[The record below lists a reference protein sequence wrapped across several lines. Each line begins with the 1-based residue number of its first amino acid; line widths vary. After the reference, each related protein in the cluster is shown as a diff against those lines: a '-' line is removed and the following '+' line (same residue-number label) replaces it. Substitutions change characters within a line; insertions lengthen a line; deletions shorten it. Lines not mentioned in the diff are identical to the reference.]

1 MKKKI
6 INGLLFAVAL
16 VAATSSFVSCKD
28 YEGDNYAELNEK
40 YTALQAAYL
49 AQVSAMQ
56 DYVLTSRYN
65 SETGY
70 SAAELA
76 AAGTIKARLDDL
88 EDYQESLENDS
99 FPKYAKLIHENNL
112 AIAKAQ
118 GLAER
123 DSAYLRSLLAGWD
136 NGGTLGDMVA
146 EAAGLLTALKSDTAK
161 YNFAYDTL
169 STYYKQWNEAVKVAD
184 SAWNFVNKGK
194 VNVLGKDIENLQ
206 EMATLY
212 DSAIADLHE
221 RIDSLCDEMDAI
233 KETIKKEVTGI
244 EIQGTINPIYGTFA
258 YPVGLKSYVL
268 ATYYGEIDAPVFF
281 PAGDTDGDADFWV
294 GGVAGVLTSELKDI
308 KAPGFGGPAALKL
321 NKGIVM
327 DETVGN
333 AGTLYVTVNPSNVD
347 FTGKE
352 FSLRSSNNAVSKVV
366 LSDLVATDDVLTW
379 GARRASANGFYKA
392 TATIS
397 KDVVKD
403 VALSFNFDAIKTE
416 AKGILDNFTS
426 TSAREAAVDVA
437 KLGLAVMNAM
447 PKNVPQLGV
456 QAQWKDDLT
465 GWKNYVSKYELA
477 AVSAKPLGFDFLYD
491 VNYAPQVVKLQNALI
506 AKEKAYSME
515 LINQING
522 MINITIGLPETSGN
536 IVVDANGD
544 IWLTVGTVNVTAS
557 TPTTT
562 SFTIPAGSIAAAN
575 FLYVG
580 SPAIPDGNK
589 VIPVGAIA
597 VNGTADVPAIKI
609 TSLFTAIK
617 NGIEGSLSGINGK
630 ASDLINNLLNKV
642 INVENKL
649 FGKLASVAGNPN
661 RFILPAMLASNQ
673 SLGYFYPSRNW
684 FSPTQVKAGET
695 IKLYPTTLTGEVVA
709 PAFKKYVAILT
720 GPTAGKNYNTGDLN
734 TVLEGSKYN
743 LQDPIEITL
752 TEKGV
757 YEFIYE
763 ALGYNG
769 KISGK
774 KYYIEVY

>member
-76 AAGTIKARLDDL
+76 AKGTIKKRLDDL
-88 EDYQESLENDS
+88 EKDTASL
-99 FPKYAKLIHENNL
+99 AARIAANNK
-112 AIAKAQ
+112 AIATAQ

-169 STYYKQWNEAVKVAD
+169 STYYKQWNEAVKIAD

-244 EIQGTINPIYGTFA
+244 EIQATINPIYGTFA
-258 YPVGLKSYVL
+258 YPFDLQSNVL

-281 PAGDTDGDADFWV
+281 PAGDEDGDADFWV

-308 KAPGFGGPAALKL
+308 KAPGFGGPAALKV

-352 FSLRSSNNAVSKVV
+352 FSLRSSDNKISKVV
-366 LSDLVATDDVLTW
+366 LSDLEASDDLLTW

-392 TATIS
+392 QATIS

-403 VALSFNFDAIKTE
+403 VALSYKFDALKTE
-416 AKGILDNFTS
+416 VKGILDNFTS
-426 TSAREAAVDVA
+426 ISAREAAVDVA

-447 PKNVPQLGV
+447 PTNVPRLGV

-477 AVSAKPLGFDFLYD
+477 AVSAKPLGYDFLYD
-491 VNYAPQVVKLQNALI
+491 VNYADKVVKLQNALI
-506 AKEKAYSME
+506 AKEKAYSQE
-515 LINQING
+515 FVNQ
-522 MINITIGLPETSGN
+522 
-536 IVVDANGD
+536 
-544 IWLTVGTVNVTAS
+544 
-557 TPTTT
+557 
-562 SFTIPAGSIAAAN
+562 IAAAIN
-575 FLYVG
+575 ISIGY
-580 SPAIPDGNK
+580 PADG
-589 VIPVGAIA
+589 GAITVTTDADGKKHVNLTVNATVPAQTITIADGALYNGTVGGTIVKVPNGNYPITFNSTTAGATADITTLFEAIQNA
-597 VNGTADVPAIKI
+597 VNTTGIK
-609 TSLFTAIK
+609 TSIQ
-617 NGIEGSLSGINGK
+617 GSVDK
-630 ASDLINNLLNKV
+630 VLNKV
-642 INVENKL
+642 ISVENKI
-649 FGKLASVAGNPN
+649 FGKVASVAGNPN
-661 RFILPAMLASNQ
+661 RFILPAMLASNE

-684 FSPTQVKAGET
+684 FSPTLVKAGET
-695 IKLYPTTLTGEVVA
+695 IKLYPTSLTGEVVA

-720 GPTAGKNYNTGDLN
+720 GPTANKNYNTGDLN

-743 LQDPIEITL
+743 LNQPIEITL

-757 YEFIYE
+757 
-763 ALGYNG
+763 
-769 KISGK
+769 
-774 KYYIEVY
+774 

>member
-40 YTALQAAYL
+40 YTTLQAAYL

-56 DYVLTSRYN
+56 DYVLTSKYEGEVGAN
-65 SETGY
+65 YDKSK
-70 SAAELA
+70 
-76 AAGTIKARLDDL
+76 GTIQARLNALEKDTASLADRILKNNQAIVYATALAKADSARSWNDSIRIDKLQNAMQKAWGDDL
-88 EDYQESLENDS
+88 EAAMLNAAKVAATVAKDS
-99 FPKYAKLIHENNL
+99 DKWN
-112 AIAKAQ
+112 KAV
-118 GLAER
+118 E
-123 DSAYLRSLLAGWD
+123 
-136 NGGTLGDMVA
+136 
-146 EAAGLLTALKSDTAK
+146 
-161 YNFAYDTL
+161 
-169 STYYKQWNEAVKVAD
+169 VAD
-184 SAWNFVNKGK
+184 SAWNWIKS
-194 VNVLGKDIENLQ
+194 GKDAKDLEYKNLAEMIEDFKDADEALQ
-206 EMATLY
+206 DQINALKTEVDNILATL
-212 DSAIADLHE
+212 
-221 RIDSLCDEMDAI
+221 
-233 KETIKKEVTGI
+233 KKEVTGI

-281 PAGDTDGDADFWV
+281 PAGDEDGDADFWV
-294 GGVAGVLTSELKDI
+294 GGVAGVLTSELKAI
-308 KAPGFGGPAALKL
+308 KAPGCGGPAALKV

-327 DETVGN
+327 DETEGN

-392 TATIS
+392 TATIN

-456 QAQWKDDLT
+456 QAQWQDTT

-477 AVSAKPLGFDFLYD
+477 AVSAKPLGYDFLYD
-491 VNYAPQVVKLQNALI
+491 VNYAPQVVKLKNALI

-515 LINQING
+515 LINKIKGLINV
-522 MINITIGLPETSGN
+522 TIGLPENAPGK
-536 IVVDANGD
+536 IEVVDEADGKHIYLVLPNYN
-544 IWLTVGTVNVTAS
+544 ISASGTLPTS
-557 TPTTT
+557 ITIGGTPYPCT
-562 SFTIPAGSIAAAN
+562 FTPAT
-575 FLYVG
+575 L
-580 SPAIPDGNK
+580 D
-589 VIPVGAIA
+589 
-597 VNGTADVPAIKI
+597 VNGTATPAQKADI
-609 TSLFTAIK
+609 TSLFTAISK
-617 NGIEGSLSGINGK
+617 GIENSLAGINGK
-630 ASDLINNLLNKV
+630 ASDLINTLLNKV
-642 INVENKL
+642 INVENKF

-684 FSPTQVKAGET
+684 FTPTLVKAGET
-695 IKLYPTTLTGEVVA
+695 IKLYPTSLTGEVVA

-734 TVLEGSKYN
+734 TVLEGNKYN
-743 LQDPIEITL
+743 LSQPIEITL

>member
-40 YTALQAAYL
+40 YTTLQAAYL
-49 AQVSAMQ
+49 AQVAAMQ
-56 DYVLTSRYN
+56 DYVLTSKYEGEVGAN
-65 SETGY
+65 YDKSK
-70 SAAELA
+70 
-76 AAGTIKARLDDL
+76 GTIQARLNALEKDTASLADRILKNNQAIVYATALANYAKDLAKADSARSWNDSIRIDKLQNAMQKAWGDDL
-88 EDYQESLENDS
+88 EAAMLNAAKVAATVAKDS
-99 FPKYAKLIHENNL
+99 DKWN
-112 AIAKAQ
+112 KAV
-118 GLAER
+118 E
-123 DSAYLRSLLAGWD
+123 
-136 NGGTLGDMVA
+136 
-146 EAAGLLTALKSDTAK
+146 
-161 YNFAYDTL
+161 
-169 STYYKQWNEAVKVAD
+169 VAD
-184 SAWNFVNKGK
+184 SAWNWIKS
-194 VNVLGKDIENLQ
+194 GKDAKDLEYKNLAEMIEDFKEADKALQ
-206 EMATLY
+206 DQIDALREDVDNILATL
-212 DSAIADLHE
+212 
-221 RIDSLCDEMDAI
+221 
-233 KETIKKEVTGI
+233 KKEVTGI

-281 PAGDTDGDADFWV
+281 PAGDEDGDADFWV

-308 KAPGFGGPAALKL
+308 KAPGCGGPAALKV

-352 FSLRSSNNAVSKVV
+352 FTLRSSNNAVSKVV

-403 VALSFNFDAIKTE
+403 VALSFNFDAIRAE
-416 AKGILDNFTS
+416 AKNILQNFTS

-456 QAQWKDDLT
+456 QAQWQDTT

-477 AVSAKPLGFDFLYD
+477 AVSAKPLGYDFLYD
-491 VNYAPQVVKLQNALI
+491 VNYADKVVKLKNALI
-506 AKEKAYSME
+506 AKEKAYSQE
-515 LINQING
+515 LINKIKG
-522 MINITIGLPETSGN
+522 MINVSIGYPEGTGTITVEDEADGKHIYLVLPNYNISASGTIPTAQVTVDGTAYN
-536 IVVDANGD
+536 IVFSSTTLDVD
-544 IWLTVGTVNVTAS
+544 
-557 TPTTT
+557 
-562 SFTIPAGSIAAAN
+562 
-575 FLYVG
+575 
-580 SPAIPDGNK
+580 
-589 VIPVGAIA
+589 
-597 VNGTADVPAIKI
+597 GTATPAQAADI
-609 TSLFTAIK
+609 TSLFNAISK
-617 NGIEGSLSGINGK
+617 GIENSLAGINGK
-630 ASDLINNLLNKV
+630 ASDLINTLLNKV
-642 INVENKL
+642 INVENKF

-684 FSPTQVKAGET
+684 FTPTLVKAGET
-695 IKLYPTTLTGEVVA
+695 IKLYPTSLTGEVVA

-743 LQDPIEITL
+743 LSQPIEITL

>member
-76 AAGTIKARLDDL
+76 AKGTIKKRLDDL
-88 EDYQESLENDS
+88 EKDTASL
-99 FPKYAKLIHENNL
+99 AARIAANNK
-112 AIAKAQ
+112 AIATAQ

-123 DSAYLRSLLAGWD
+123 DSAYLRSLLKGWD

-194 VNVLGKDIENLQ
+194 VTVLGKDIENLQ

-426 TSAREAAVDVA
+426 TSAREAVVDVA

-477 AVSAKPLGFDFLYD
+477 AVSAKPLGYDFLYD
-491 VNYAPQVVKLQNALI
+491 VNYAPKVVKIKNAVTAKERAYEKEIESYINIQLGLPANDPNTNIEVDEANKKIYLVVKNGTVGTINPSSWTVGGMPVVGTAVSLPNGDLKLDITPLFDAINGTITEKTDAIKNKMQSVLDKLI
-506 AKEKAYSME
+506 AKQNSIFDK
-515 LINQING
+515 
-522 MINITIGLPETSGN
+522 
-536 IVVDANGD
+536 V
-544 IWLTVGTVNVTAS
+544 
-557 TPTTT
+557 
-562 SFTIPAGSIAAAN
+562 AGA
-575 FLYVG
+575 
-580 SPAIPDGNK
+580 
-589 VIPVGAIA
+589 
-597 VNGTADVPAIKI
+597 
-609 TSLFTAIK
+609 
-617 NGIEGSLSGINGK
+617 
-630 ASDLINNLLNKV
+630 
-642 INVENKL
+642 
-649 FGKLASVAGNPN
+649 AGNPN
-661 RFILPAMLASNQ
+661 RFILPAMLASNE

-684 FSPTQVKAGET
+684 FAPTLVKAGET

>member
-76 AAGTIKARLDDL
+76 AKGTIKARLDDL
-88 EDYQESLENDS
+88 EEYQESLENDS

-123 DSAYLRSLLAGWD
+123 DSAYLRTLLKGWD
-136 NGGTLGDMVA
+136 NGGSLADMVA
-146 EAAGLLTALKSDTAK
+146 SAAE
-161 YNFAYDTL
+161 TL
-169 STYYKQWNEAVKVAD
+169 DSIHNNVWMYD
-184 SAWNFVNKGK
+184 SAYVLANKAWDFVNKGEVTGRGQK
-194 VNVLGKDIENLQ
+194 FETLQDMSDAFDAAVDSLQ
-206 EMATLY
+206 E
-212 DSAIADLHE
+212 E
-221 RIDSLCDEMDAI
+221 IDAL
-233 KETIKKEVTGI
+233 KEDVDNILATIKKEVTGI

-268 ATYYGEIDAPVFF
+268 ATYYGEIDATVFF
-281 PAGDTDGDADFWV
+281 PAADGEDADFWV
-294 GGVAGVLTSELKDI
+294 GSVPAVLASELKDI

-327 DETVGN
+327 DETEGN

-352 FSLRSSNNAVSKVV
+352 FSLRSSDNKISKVV

-403 VALSFNFDAIKTE
+403 VALSFKFDALKTE
-416 AKGILDNFTS
+416 VKGILDNFTS
-426 TSAREAAVDVA
+426 ISAREAAVDVA

-456 QAQWKDDLT
+456 QAQWKDTT
-465 GWKNYVSKYELA
+465 GWKSYVSKYELA
-477 AVSAKPLGFDFLYD
+477 AVSAKPLGYDFLYD
-491 VNYAPQVVKLQNALI
+491 VNYADKVVKLQNALI

-515 LINQING
+515 LINKIKG
-522 MINITIGLPETSGN
+522 MINVTIGMPES
-536 IVVDANGD
+536 
-544 IWLTVGTVNVTAS
+544 
-557 TPTTT
+557 
-562 SFTIPAGSIAAAN
+562 AGSIQVVDEA
-575 FLYVG
+575 
-580 SPAIPDGNK
+580 DGKHIYLVLPNYN
-589 VIPVGAIA
+589 ISASGNLPTSINIGGTNYNCTFNPTTLT
-597 VNGTADVPAIKI
+597 VNGQATPAQAADI
-609 TSLFTAIK
+609 TSLFTAISK
-617 NGIEGSLSGINGK
+617 GIENSLAGINGK
-630 ASDLINNLLNKV
+630 ASDLINTLLNKV
-642 INVENKL
+642 INVENKF

-684 FSPTQVKAGET
+684 FTPTLVKAGET
-695 IKLYPTTLTGEVVA
+695 IKLYPTSLTGEVVA

>member
-76 AAGTIKARLDDL
+76 AKGTIKARLDDL
-88 EDYQESLENDS
+88 EEYQESLENDS

-426 TSAREAAVDVA
+426 TSAREAVVDVA

-477 AVSAKPLGFDFLYD
+477 AVSAKPLGYDFLYN
-491 VNYAPQVVKLQNALI
+491 VSYADKVVKLQNALI
-506 AKEKAYSME
+506 AKEKAYSQE
-515 LINQING
+515 VINQVAQALAFSLNLG
-522 MINITIGLPETSGN
+522 TISTPN
-536 IVVDANGD
+536 VVVDATGVKIVIPANS
-544 IWLTVGTVNVTAS
+544 LTVSGNVQVEGNNVI
-557 TPTTT
+557 
-562 SFTIPAGSIAAAN
+562 IPAGHFSAGVPSADTQLTYSVSNNKIEIDITPL
-575 FLYVG
+575 FQ
-580 SPAIPDGNK
+580 AIE
-589 VIPVGAIA
+589 
-597 VNGTADVPAIKI
+597 
-609 TSLFTAIK
+609 TAI
-617 NGIEGSLSGINGK
+617 NNQLGK
-630 ASDLINNLLNKV
+630 VNTTVETNVTKVLNKV
-642 INVENKL
+642 IDIENKI
-649 FGKLASVAGNPN
+649 FGKVASFAGNPN
-661 RFILPAMLASNQ
+661 RFILPAMLASNE

-684 FSPTQVKAGET
+684 FTPTLVKAGET
-695 IKLYPTTLTGEVVA
+695 IKLYPTSLTAEVVA

>member
-76 AAGTIKARLDDL
+76 AKGTIKKRLDDL
-88 EDYQESLENDS
+88 EKDTASL
-99 FPKYAKLIHENNL
+99 AARIAANNK
-112 AIAKAQ
+112 AIATAQ

-123 DSAYLRSLLAGWD
+123 DSAYLRSLLKGWD

-194 VNVLGKDIENLQ
+194 VTVLGKDIENLQ

-212 DSAIADLHE
+212 DGAIAELKE
-221 RIDSLCDEMDAI
+221 KIDSLCDEMDAI

-352 FSLRSSNNAVSKVV
+352 FSLRTTNKAASKVV
-366 LSDLVATDDVLTW
+366 LSDLEATDDMLTW
-379 GARRASANGFYKA
+379 GAHRASANGFYKA

-416 AKGILDNFTS
+416 AKGILDNFTQ

-456 QAQWKDDLT
+456 MAEWKDLT
-465 GWKNYVSKYELA
+465 GWKNYQSQCELA
-477 AVSAKPLGFDFLYD
+477 AVSAKPLGYDFLYD
-491 VNYAPQVVKLQNALI
+491 VNYAPKVVKIKDAVT
-506 AKEKAYSME
+506 AKERAYE
-515 LINQING
+515 KEIEQ
-522 MINITIGLPETSGN
+522 MIALQFGLAPGTYGD
-536 IVVDANGD
+536 IIVDANGKYWLDMDKDGAVDSAKDMD
-544 IWLTVGTVNVTAS
+544 ITAIITTIAEPLEKASANAQNKMQNVLNKLIS
-557 TPTTT
+557 
-562 SFTIPAGSIAAAN
+562 
-575 FLYVG
+575 VQ
-580 SPAIPDGNK
+580 NK
-589 VIPVGAIA
+589 VF
-597 VNGTADVPAIKI
+597 D
-609 TSLFTAIK
+609 
-617 NGIEGSLSGINGK
+617 
-630 ASDLINNLLNKV
+630 
-642 INVENKL
+642 
-649 FGKLASVAGNPN
+649 KLAGAAGNPN
-661 RFILPAMLASNQ
+661 RFILPAMLASNE
-673 SLGYFYPSRNW
+673 SLGYFYPSRIW
-684 FSPTQVKAGET
+684 TAPTLVKAGET
-695 IKLYPTTLTGEVVA
+695 IKLYPTSLTGEVVA

>member
-40 YTALQAAYL
+40 YTTLQAAYL
-49 AQVSAMQ
+49 AQVDAMQ
-56 DYVLTSRYN
+56 HYVLTSKYEGEVGAN
-65 SETGY
+65 YDKSK
-70 SAAELA
+70 
-76 AAGTIKARLDDL
+76 GTIQARLNALEKDTASLADRILKNNQAIVYATALAKADSARSWNDSIRIDKLQNAMQKAWGDDL
-88 EDYQESLENDS
+88 EAAMLNAAKVAATVAKDS
-99 FPKYAKLIHENNL
+99 DKWN
-112 AIAKAQ
+112 KAV
-118 GLAER
+118 E
-123 DSAYLRSLLAGWD
+123 
-136 NGGTLGDMVA
+136 
-146 EAAGLLTALKSDTAK
+146 
-161 YNFAYDTL
+161 
-169 STYYKQWNEAVKVAD
+169 VAD
-184 SAWNFVNKGK
+184 SAWNWIKS
-194 VNVLGKDIENLQ
+194 GKDAKDLEYKNLAEMIEDFKDADEALQ
-206 EMATLY
+206 DQINALKTEVDNILATL
-212 DSAIADLHE
+212 
-221 RIDSLCDEMDAI
+221 
-233 KETIKKEVTGI
+233 KKEVTGI

-308 KAPGFGGPAALKL
+308 KAPGFGGPAAFKQ

-426 TSAREAAVDVA
+426 TSAREAVVDVA

-456 QAQWKDDLT
+456 QAQWQDTT

-477 AVSAKPLGFDFLYD
+477 AVSAKPLGFDFLYG
-491 VNYAPQVVKLQNALI
+491 VNYAPKVVKIKDAVT
-506 AKEKAYSME
+506 AKERAYEKEIEKYIS
-515 LINQING
+515 IQF
-522 MINITIGLPETSGN
+522 GLPETTGTIINDGN
-536 IVVDANGD
+536 GHLYLRIPANKIALPITKGQFYDKNPGGGVGQITIPKEDITLANGNNID
-544 IWLTVGTVNVTAS
+544 IEITDLFKAINS
-557 TPTTT
+557 
-562 SFTIPAGSIAAAN
+562 SIAEQTDAVKSKMQSVLDKLIAKQN
-575 FLYVG
+575 SIF
-580 SPAIPDGNK
+580 DK
-589 VIPVGAIA
+589 VAGA
-597 VNGTADVPAIKI
+597 
-609 TSLFTAIK
+609 
-617 NGIEGSLSGINGK
+617 
-630 ASDLINNLLNKV
+630 
-642 INVENKL
+642 
-649 FGKLASVAGNPN
+649 AGNPN

-684 FSPTQVKAGET
+684 FAPTLVKAGET

-709 PAFKKYVAILT
+709 PAFKKYVAILR
-720 GPTAGKNYNTGDLN
+720 GPNASKNYNTVAGDLN

>member
-49 AQVSAMQ
+49 AQVSAMN

-76 AAGTIKARLDDL
+76 AKGTIKKRLDDL
-88 EDYQESLENDS
+88 EKDTASL
-99 FPKYAKLIHENNL
+99 AARIAANNK
-112 AIAKAQ
+112 AIATAQ

-123 DSAYLRSLLAGWD
+123 DSAYLRSLLKGWD

-194 VNVLGKDIENLQ
+194 VTVLGKDIENLQ

-212 DSAIADLHE
+212 DGAIAELKE
-221 RIDSLCDEMDAI
+221 KIDSLCDEMDAI

-352 FSLRSSNNAVSKVV
+352 FSLRTTNKAASKVV
-366 LSDLVATDDVLTW
+366 LSDLEATDDMLTW
-379 GARRASANGFYKA
+379 GAHRASANGFYKA

-416 AKGILDNFTS
+416 AKGILDNFTQ

-456 QAQWKDDLT
+456 MAEWKDLT
-465 GWKNYVSKYELA
+465 GWKNYQSQCELA
-477 AVSAKPLGFDFLYD
+477 AVSAKPLGYDFLYD
-491 VNYAPQVVKLQNALI
+491 VNYAPKVVKIKDAVT
-506 AKEKAYSME
+506 AKERAYE
-515 LINQING
+515 KEIEQ
-522 MINITIGLPETSGN
+522 MIALQFGLAPGTYGD
-536 IVVDANGD
+536 IIVDANGKYWLDMDKDGAVDSAKDMD
-544 IWLTVGTVNVTAS
+544 ITAIITTIAEPLEKASANAQNKMQNVLNKLIS
-557 TPTTT
+557 
-562 SFTIPAGSIAAAN
+562 
-575 FLYVG
+575 VQ
-580 SPAIPDGNK
+580 NK
-589 VIPVGAIA
+589 VF
-597 VNGTADVPAIKI
+597 D
-609 TSLFTAIK
+609 
-617 NGIEGSLSGINGK
+617 
-630 ASDLINNLLNKV
+630 
-642 INVENKL
+642 
-649 FGKLASVAGNPN
+649 KLAGAAGNPN
-661 RFILPAMLASNQ
+661 RFILPAMLASNE
-673 SLGYFYPSRNW
+673 SLGYFYPSRIW
-684 FSPTQVKAGET
+684 TAPTLVKAGET
-695 IKLYPTTLTGEVVA
+695 IKLYPTSLTGEVVA

>member
-76 AAGTIKARLDDL
+76 AKGTIKKRLDDL
-88 EDYQESLENDS
+88 EKDTASL
-99 FPKYAKLIHENNL
+99 AARIAANNK
-112 AIAKAQ
+112 AIATAQ

-123 DSAYLRSLLAGWD
+123 DSAYLRSLLKGWD

-244 EIQGTINPIYGTFA
+244 EIQATINPIYGTFA
-258 YPVGLKSYVL
+258 YPFDLQSNVL
-268 ATYYGEIDAPVFF
+268 ATYYGEVDATVFF
-281 PAGDTDGDADFWV
+281 PAADGEDADFWV
-294 GGVAGVLTSELKDI
+294 GSVPAVLASELKDI

-321 NKGIVM
+321 NKGVVM
-327 DETVGN
+327 DETEGN

-352 FSLRSSNNAVSKVV
+352 FSLRSSDNKISKVV
-366 LSDLVATDDVLTW
+366 LSDLEASDDVLTW

-392 TATIS
+392 QATIS

-416 AKGILDNFTS
+416 VKGILDNFTS
-426 TSAREAAVDVA
+426 ISAREAAVDVA

-447 PKNVPQLGV
+447 PTNVPRLGV

-477 AVSAKPLGFDFLYD
+477 AVSAKPLGYDFLYD
-491 VNYAPQVVKLQNALI
+491 VNYAPKVVKIKDAVTAKERAYEKEIEKMIALQFGLAEGTYGDIIVKDGKYWMDTNKSGEVEPDSDMDITAIITTIREPLETASTNAQTKMQSVLNKLI
-506 AKEKAYSME
+506 AKQNSIFDK
-515 LINQING
+515 
-522 MINITIGLPETSGN
+522 
-536 IVVDANGD
+536 V
-544 IWLTVGTVNVTAS
+544 
-557 TPTTT
+557 
-562 SFTIPAGSIAAAN
+562 AGA
-575 FLYVG
+575 
-580 SPAIPDGNK
+580 
-589 VIPVGAIA
+589 
-597 VNGTADVPAIKI
+597 
-609 TSLFTAIK
+609 
-617 NGIEGSLSGINGK
+617 
-630 ASDLINNLLNKV
+630 
-642 INVENKL
+642 
-649 FGKLASVAGNPN
+649 AGNPN
-661 RFILPAMLASNQ
+661 RFILPAMLASNE

-684 FSPTQVKAGET
+684 FAPTQVKAGET

-720 GPTAGKNYNTGDLN
+720 GPTANKNYNTGDLN

-743 LQDPIEITL
+743 LNQPIEITL

>member
-49 AQVSAMQ
+49 AQVSAMN

-76 AAGTIKARLDDL
+76 AKGTIKKRLDDL
-88 EDYQESLENDS
+88 EKDTASL
-99 FPKYAKLIHENNL
+99 AARIAANNK
-112 AIAKAQ
+112 AIATAQ

-123 DSAYLRSLLAGWD
+123 DSAYLRSLLKGWD

-194 VNVLGKDIENLQ
+194 VTVLGKDIENLQ

-212 DSAIADLHE
+212 DGAIAELKE
-221 RIDSLCDEMDAI
+221 KIDSLCDEMDAI

-352 FSLRSSNNAVSKVV
+352 FSLRTTNKAASKVV
-366 LSDLVATDDVLTW
+366 LSDLEATDDMLTW
-379 GARRASANGFYKA
+379 GAHRASANGFYKA

-426 TSAREAAVDVA
+426 TSAREAVVDVA

-456 QAQWKDDLT
+456 MAEWKDLT
-465 GWKNYVSKYELA
+465 GWKNYQSQCELA
-477 AVSAKPLGFDFLYD
+477 AVSAKPLGYDFLYD

-515 LINQING
+515 LINQIKG

-557 TPTTT
+557 TPNPTQ
-562 SFTIPAGSIAAAN
+562 FTIQGGSIAQAN
-575 FLYVG
+575 ELYAG
-580 SPAIPDGNK
+580 SPAIPNGSK
-589 VIPVGAIA
+589 TIVVTPIS
-597 VNGTADVPAIKI
+597 VNGTANVPAIKI

-617 NGIEGSLSGINGK
+617 NGIEGSLAGINGK
-630 ASDLINNLLNKV
+630 ASDLINTLLNKV

-684 FSPTQVKAGET
+684 FSPTLVKAGET
-695 IKLYPTTLTGEVVA
+695 IKLYPTSLTGEVVA

>member
-49 AQVSAMQ
+49 AQVSAMN

-76 AAGTIKARLDDL
+76 AKGTIKKRLDDL
-88 EDYQESLENDS
+88 EKDTASL
-99 FPKYAKLIHENNL
+99 AARIAANNK
-112 AIAKAQ
+112 AIATAQ

-123 DSAYLRSLLAGWD
+123 DSAYLRSLLKGWD

-194 VNVLGKDIENLQ
+194 VTVLGKDIENLQ

-212 DSAIADLHE
+212 DGAIAELKE
-221 RIDSLCDEMDAI
+221 KIDSLCDEMDAI

-268 ATYYGEIDAPVFF
+268 ATYYGELDAPVFF

-426 TSAREAAVDVA
+426 TSAREAVVDVA

-447 PKNVPQLGV
+447 PTNVPRLGV

-477 AVSAKPLGFDFLYD
+477 AVSAKPLGYDFLYD
-491 VNYAPQVVKLQNALI
+491 VNYAPKVVKIKDAVT
-506 AKEKAYSME
+506 AKERAYE
-515 LINQING
+515 KEIEK
-522 MINITIGLPETSGN
+522 MIALQFGLAEGTY
-536 IVVDANGD
+536 GD
-544 IWLTVGTVNVTAS
+544 IIVGADGKYWMDTNKNGVIDPASDMDVTAII
-557 TPTTT
+557 TTIREPLEKA
-562 SFTIPAGSIAAAN
+562 SAN
-575 FLYVG
+575 AQNKMQNVLNKLISVQ
-580 SPAIPDGNK
+580 NK
-589 VIPVGAIA
+589 VF
-597 VNGTADVPAIKI
+597 D
-609 TSLFTAIK
+609 
-617 NGIEGSLSGINGK
+617 
-630 ASDLINNLLNKV
+630 
-642 INVENKL
+642 
-649 FGKLASVAGNPN
+649 KLAGAAGNPN
-661 RFILPAMLASNQ
+661 RFILPALLASNQ
-673 SLGYFYPSRNW
+673 SLGYFYPSRVW
-684 FSPTQVKAGET
+684 DGPTEVKAGET

-709 PAFKKYVAILT
+709 PAFKKYVAILR
-720 GPTAGKNYNTGDLN
+720 GPNASKNYNTGDLN

-743 LQDPIEITL
+743 LNQPIEITL

>member
-65 SETGY
+65 DETGY

-76 AAGTIKARLDDL
+76 AKGTIKARLDDL
-88 EDYQESLENDS
+88 EEYQESLENDS

-136 NGGTLGDMVA
+136 NGGTLGDMVT

-244 EIQGTINPIYGTFA
+244 EIQATINPIYGTFA
-258 YPVGLKSYVL
+258 YPFDLQSNVL
-268 ATYYGEIDAPVFF
+268 ATYYGEVDAPVFF

-308 KAPGFGGPAALKL
+308 KAPGFGGPAAFKL
-321 NKGIVM
+321 NKGVVM
-327 DETVGN
+327 DDTEGN

-352 FSLRSSNNAVSKVV
+352 FSLRSSDNKISKVV
-366 LSDLVATDDVLTW
+366 LSDLEASDDLLTW
-379 GARRASANGFYKA
+379 GGRRASANGFYKA
-392 TATIS
+392 QATIS

-416 AKGILDNFTS
+416 VKGILDNFTS
-426 TSAREAAVDVA
+426 ISAREAAVDVV

-447 PKNVPQLGV
+447 PTNVPRLGV

-477 AVSAKPLGFDFLYD
+477 AVSAKPLGYDFLYD
-491 VNYAPQVVKLQNALI
+491 VNYAPKVVKIKDAVTAKERAYEKEIEKMIALQFGLAEGTYGDIIVKDGKYWMDTNKSRTVDANDLDITAIITTIREPLETASTNAQTKMQSVLNKLI
-506 AKEKAYSME
+506 AKQNRIFDK
-515 LINQING
+515 
-522 MINITIGLPETSGN
+522 
-536 IVVDANGD
+536 V
-544 IWLTVGTVNVTAS
+544 
-557 TPTTT
+557 
-562 SFTIPAGSIAAAN
+562 AGA
-575 FLYVG
+575 
-580 SPAIPDGNK
+580 
-589 VIPVGAIA
+589 
-597 VNGTADVPAIKI
+597 
-609 TSLFTAIK
+609 
-617 NGIEGSLSGINGK
+617 
-630 ASDLINNLLNKV
+630 
-642 INVENKL
+642 
-649 FGKLASVAGNPN
+649 AGNPN
-661 RFILPAMLASNQ
+661 RFILPAMLASNE

-684 FSPTQVKAGET
+684 FAPTLVKAGET
-695 IKLYPTTLTGEVVA
+695 IKLYPTSLTGEVVA

-720 GPTAGKNYNTGDLN
+720 GPTAGKNYNTVAGDLN

-743 LQDPIEITL
+743 LNQPIEITL

>member
-40 YTALQAAYL
+40 YTTLQAAYL
-49 AQVSAMQ
+49 AQVAAMQ
-56 DYVLTSRYN
+56 DYVLTSKYEGEVGAN
-65 SETGY
+65 YDKSK
-70 SAAELA
+70 
-76 AAGTIKARLDDL
+76 GTIQARLNALEKDTASLADRILKNNQAIVYATALANYAKDLAKADSARSWNDSIRIDKLQNAMQKAWGDDL
-88 EDYQESLENDS
+88 EAAMLNAAKVAATVAKDS
-99 FPKYAKLIHENNL
+99 DKWN
-112 AIAKAQ
+112 KAV
-118 GLAER
+118 E
-123 DSAYLRSLLAGWD
+123 
-136 NGGTLGDMVA
+136 
-146 EAAGLLTALKSDTAK
+146 
-161 YNFAYDTL
+161 
-169 STYYKQWNEAVKVAD
+169 VAD
-184 SAWNFVNKGK
+184 SAWNWIKS
-194 VNVLGKDIENLQ
+194 GKDAKDLEYKNLAEMIEDFKDADEALQ
-206 EMATLY
+206 DQINALKTEVDNILATL
-212 DSAIADLHE
+212 
-221 RIDSLCDEMDAI
+221 
-233 KETIKKEVTGI
+233 KKEVTGI

-268 ATYYGEIDAPVFF
+268 ATYYGELDAPVFF

-456 QAQWKDDLT
+456 QAQWKDTT

-477 AVSAKPLGFDFLYD
+477 AVSAKPLGYDFLYG
-491 VNYAPQVVKLQNALI
+491 VNYADKVVKLQNALI
-506 AKEKAYSME
+506 AKEKAYSQE
-515 LINQING
+515 FINQIAAA
-522 MINITIGLPETSGN
+522 INISIGYPEDGGAIT
-536 IVVDANGD
+536 VTTDADGKKHV
-544 IWLTVGTVNVTAS
+544 WLTVNATVPSQTVNIAQGALFNDDIAGNNVK
-557 TPTTT
+557 
-562 SFTIPAGSIAAAN
+562 IPDAAAGYDLT
-575 FLYVG
+575 FQETTAGATAEITTLFE
-580 SPAIPDGNK
+580 AIQKAVNTTGIKTTVENSVNK
-589 VIPVGAIA
+589 V
-597 VNGTADVPAIKI
+597 
-609 TSLFTAIK
+609 
-617 NGIEGSLSGINGK
+617 
-630 ASDLINNLLNKV
+630 LNKV
-642 INVENKL
+642 ISVENKI
-649 FGKLASVAGNPN
+649 FGKVASVAGNPN

-684 FSPTQVKAGET
+684 FTPTLVKAGET
-695 IKLYPTTLTGEVVA
+695 IKLYPTSLTGEVVA

-734 TVLEGSKYN
+734 TVLEGNKYN
-743 LQDPIEITL
+743 LGQPIEITL

>member
-1 MKKKI
+1 MIEDFKEADK
-6 INGLLFAVAL
+6 
-16 VAATSSFVSCKD
+16 
-28 YEGDNYAELNEK
+28 
-40 YTALQAAYL
+40 ALQDQIDAL
-49 AQVSAMQ
+49 
-56 DYVLTSRYN
+56 R
-65 SETGY
+65 
-70 SAAELA
+70 
-76 AAGTIKARLDDL
+76 
-88 EDYQESLENDS
+88 EDV
-99 FPKYAKLIHENNL
+99 
-112 AIAKAQ
+112 
-118 GLAER
+118 
-123 DSAYLRSLLAGWD
+123 D
-136 NGGTLGDMVA
+136 NIL
-146 EAAGLLTALKSDTAK
+146 
-161 YNFAYDTL
+161 
-169 STYYKQWNEAVKVAD
+169 
-184 SAWNFVNKGK
+184 
-194 VNVLGKDIENLQ
+194 
-206 EMATLY
+206 ATL
-212 DSAIADLHE
+212 
-221 RIDSLCDEMDAI
+221 
-233 KETIKKEVTGI
+233 KKEVTGI

-281 PAGDTDGDADFWV
+281 PAGDEDGDADFWV
-294 GGVAGVLTSELKDI
+294 GGVAGVLTSELKAI
-308 KAPGFGGPAALKL
+308 KAPGCGGPAALKV

-327 DETVGN
+327 DETEGN

-403 VALSFNFDAIKTE
+403 VALSFNFDAIRAE
-416 AKGILDNFTS
+416 AKNILQNFTS
-426 TSAREAAVDVA
+426 TSARKAAVDVA

-456 QAQWKDDLT
+456 QAQWQDTT

-477 AVSAKPLGFDFLYD
+477 AVSAKPLGYDFLYD
-491 VNYAPQVVKLQNALI
+491 VNYAPQVVKLKNALI

-515 LINQING
+515 LINKIKG
-522 MINITIGLPETSGN
+522 MINISIGLPETAGN
-536 IVVDANGD
+536 IRTTADGKVYIDINDNVSIPGVPFTASTTTKTIDVPLTQGQIYQDDGTLGFDIPKDGNSKITVTITPITANG
-544 IWLTVGTVNVTAS
+544 TT

-562 SFTIPAGSIAAAN
+562 PIQTSIE
-575 FLYVG
+575 
-580 SPAIPDGNK
+580 
-589 VIPVGAIA
+589 
-597 VNGTADVPAIKI
+597 I
-609 TSLFTAIK
+609 TSLFNAIK
-617 NGIEGSLSGINGK
+617 NGIEGSLAGINGK
-630 ASDLINNLLNKV
+630 ASDLINTLLNKV
-642 INVENKL
+642 INVENKF

-684 FSPTQVKAGET
+684 FSPTLVKAGET
-695 IKLYPTTLTGEVVA
+695 IKLYPTSLTGEVVA

-734 TVLEGSKYN
+734 TVLEGNKYN
-743 LQDPIEITL
+743 LSQPIEITL